1 MLVTLC
7 FTILLYSSSFLFPA
21 TPGDSHPLPG
31 SLSNSSELAKVDPAF
46 FGLWNLEVA
55 RSDFGGQHKPIMGQ
69 VDWGEHGWTFA
80 LVLSDGRMFT
90 DGVATDQGCV
100 YIGPSSLSCE
110 YEVVTPRHVR
120 ITMKEGKTVSRVGD
134 IELVDQDVTRTTHRV
149 TPSDGPPYIEKTIW
163 LRQK

>member
-1 MLVTLC
+1 MLTPVTEFVTEEEYLDADSTASIYRRHDVAYR
-7 FTILLYSSSFLFPA
+7 FVDLWSASQNRPGLFWP
-21 TPGDSHPLPG
+21 
-31 SLSNSSELAKVDPAF
+31 
-46 FGLWNLEVA
+46 LEVA

-69 VDWGEHGWTFA
+69 VDWGDHGWTFA

-100 YIGPSSLSCE
+100 YIGPSSLSCQ

-134 IELVDQDVTRTTHRV
+134 IELVDQDVTQTTHRV
-149 TPSDGPPYIEKTIW
+149 TPSDGPPYVEKTIW